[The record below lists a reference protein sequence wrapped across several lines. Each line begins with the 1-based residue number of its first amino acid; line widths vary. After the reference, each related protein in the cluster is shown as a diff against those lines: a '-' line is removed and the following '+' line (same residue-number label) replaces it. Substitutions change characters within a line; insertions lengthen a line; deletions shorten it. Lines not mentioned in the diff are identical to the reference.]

1 MGLTMQLRRLRH
13 VWTWRARY
21 WWMDTEDGARAHVA
35 ALCLAVLV
43 VIVELIRV
51 AVAALQPLPPGQPEK
66 AIIWWVV
73 QIILLIVSAAISYA
87 LRPKPENAKPQD
99 GEGPTT
105 EDGQSVIR
113 YWGTCW
119 ADDTFQ
125 LAWKIVGRD
134 PIKAKGGK

>member
-1 MGLTMQLRRLRH
+1 MGLTTQLRRLRH
-13 VWTWRARY
+13 VWTWRLRY
-21 WWMDTEDGARAHVA
+21 WWMDTDDGKRAHVA
-35 ALCLAVLV
+35 ALCLSVLV
-43 VIVELIRV
+43 VIVQLIRV
-51 AVAALQPLPPGQPEK
+51 AVAALVPPPAHQPRQ
-66 AIIWWVV
+66 AIVWWVV

-105 EDGQSVIR
+105 EDGQAVRR

-119 ADDTFQ
+119 IDDTFQ

-134 PIKAKGGK
+134 PIRAKGGK